1 MKGSFMLKRYK
12 VKLFKKYD
20 FELDGISEED
30 VLEQVNYIMY
40 KTNILDMPYVNKR
53 IKINVKK
60 QRNNMILKNKLTR
73 RNND

>member
-30 VLEQVNYIMY
+30 
-40 KTNILDMPYVNKR
+40 
-53 IKINVKK
+53 KK
-60 QRNNMILKNKLTR
+60 MNNLFKKENENGK
-73 RNND
+73 

>member
-1 MKGSFMLKRYK
+1 MLKRYK